1 MPLAKKKRNYQIGG
15 PVQQM
20 MPPQMMP
27 PQMMPQGMPPP
38 QGMPKGMPMTPQRG
52 IASFNDGGDVSED
65 VFTSEEWY
73 ENRQKAREL
82 LAIGKEKAIKL
93 NEKAKRKAKRKV
105 KLKLKVKTVKKR
117 RTAKQKAATRKLV
130 ALNKKRKAKKKKR

>member
-20 MPPQMMP
+20 MPPQGMPFDPNLGQTLPPQGMP
-27 PQMMPQGMPPP
+27 PMMPQGMPPP

-52 IASFNDGGDVSED
+52 IASFNSGGDVSED

-73 ENRQKAREL
+73 ESRQ
-82 LAIGKEKAIKL
+82 
-93 NEKAKRKAKRKV
+93 N
-105 KLKLKVKTVKKR
+105 
-117 RTAKQKAATRKLV
+117 
-130 ALNKKRKAKKKKR
+130 